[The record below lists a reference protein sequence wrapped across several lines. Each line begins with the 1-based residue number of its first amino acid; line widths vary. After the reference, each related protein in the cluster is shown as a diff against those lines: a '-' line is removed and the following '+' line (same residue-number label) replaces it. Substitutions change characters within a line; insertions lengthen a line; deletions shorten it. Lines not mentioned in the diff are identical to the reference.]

1 MDLAGV
7 PAGVF
12 VAGVFSGLLNAAPG
26 REVVVTVPEG
36 EGALGGGANNTA
48 HYLGSAVGVTVV
60 AGIAPAGDGTGVQG
74 LVDGWNHAALVTV
87 VVRGRWCSRP
97 GAPRTPP
104 SGARAYRRKG
114 R

>member
-1 MDLAGV
+1 M
-7 PAGVF
+7 
-12 VAGVFSGLLNAAPG
+12 
-26 REVVVTVPEG
+26 TVPEG

-87 VVRGRWCSRP
+87 VGPWSVGWSPWCSANPAVR
-97 GAPRTPP
+97 APAHTDEKAGMRVAAVPE
-104 SGARAYRRKG
+104 
-114 R
+114 